1 MLSAMSRQ
9 RYLIRGRRLNAH
21 WLSAQLAIKIDF
33 SCVPSRLPSW
43 KRLNAAHDSPE
54 FAFGIHST
62 IFCRALQL
70 LLKFNLL
77 DENRS

>member
-9 RYLIRGRRLNAH
+9 CYLIRGRRLNAH

-54 FAFGIHST
+54 VALGIHST
-62 IFCRALQL
+62 IFSRCTAIIA
-70 LLKFNLL
+70 
-77 DENRS
+77 EI